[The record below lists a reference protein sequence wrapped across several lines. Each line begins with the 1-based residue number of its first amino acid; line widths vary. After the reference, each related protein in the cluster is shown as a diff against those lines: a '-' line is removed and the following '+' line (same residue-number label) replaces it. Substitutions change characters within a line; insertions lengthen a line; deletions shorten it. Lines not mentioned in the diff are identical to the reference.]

1 MTTPP
6 ATTQSK
12 HQRDVLQIH
21 PRELRDAIRVSI
33 DRELIDEL
41 DRQRGAVSRS
51 DYLEM
56 VLVAALAREHP
67 HLPDDWTPERA
78 AQRRFERLVR
88 YRENGR

>member
-1 MTTPP
+1 MSTP
-6 ATTQSK
+6 ATTQTK
-12 HQRDVLQIH
+12 QERDVLQIH
-21 PRELRDAIRVSI
+21 PRELRDQIRLSI

-56 VLVAALAREHP
+56 VPMAALPREHP
-67 HLPDDWTPERA
+67 HLPDDWTAERA
-78 AQRRFERLVR
+78 AQRRFEGLVR

>member
-1 MTTPP
+1 MTTP
-6 ATTQSK
+6 ATHPEQ

>member
-1 MTTPP
+1 MTTP
-6 ATTQSK
+6 ATTRSK

-67 HLPDDWTPERA
+67 HLPEDWTPERA